1 MYEKDGRVVFE
12 NPNEWVM
19 TDPDTYQFARKVN
32 NTTWEYYQLANEEII
47 KLLEEVIYKNQSI
60 DPTPLKDRV
69 LNYINNYDSFKTTSD
84 DWYFGEI
91 DLYEYDE
98 DEICDYLSAYGE
110 SYLQSADENT
120 KVQLTCEAIFE
131 TDMFTEFN
139 PLYH

>member
-47 KLLEEVIYKNQSI
+47 KLLEEVIYNNQSI
-60 DPTPLKDRV
+60 DPKPLKDRV

-110 SYLQSADENT
+110 SYLQGADENT

>member
-1 MYEKDGRVVFE
+1 MYGKDGRVVFG

-19 TDPDTYQFARKVN
+19 TDPHTYQFARKVN

-84 DWYFGEI
+84 DWYCGEI
-91 DLYEYDE
+91 DLDDYDA
-98 DEICDYLSAYGE
+98 DQICDYLSAYGE
-110 SYLQSADENT
+110 SYLQGADENT
-120 KVQLTCEAIFE
+120 KVQLTCETIFE
-131 TDMFTEFN
+131 TDMLTDFN

>member
-1 MYEKDGRVVFE
+1 MYGKDGRVVFD

-47 KLLEEVIYKNQSI
+47 NLLNDVIYKNQSI

-69 LNYINNYDSFKTTSD
+69 LNYINNRDSFKTTSN
-84 DWYFGEI
+84 DWYCGEI
-91 DLYEYDE
+91 DLDDYDA
-98 DEICDYLSAYGE
+98 DQICDYLSAYGE
-110 SYLQSADENT
+110 SYLQGADENT
-120 KVQLTCEAIFE
+120 KVQLTCETIFE
-131 TDMFTEFN
+131 TDMFTDFN

>member
-1 MYEKDGRVVFE
+1 MYEKDGRVVFD

-110 SYLQSADENT
+110 SYLQGADENT

>member
-1 MYEKDGRVVFE
+1 MYGKDGRVVFN

-47 KLLEEVIYKNQSI
+47 KLLEEVIYNNQSI
-60 DPTPLKDRV
+60 DPKPLKDRV

-110 SYLQSADENT
+110 SYLQGADENT

-131 TDMFTEFN
+131 TDMFTDFN

>member
-1 MYEKDGRVVFE
+1 MYGKDGRVVFD

-110 SYLQSADENT
+110 SYLQGADENT

>member
-1 MYEKDGRVVFE
+1 MYGKDGRVVFD

-84 DWYFGEI
+84 DWYCGEI
-91 DLYEYDE
+91 DLDEYDE

-110 SYLQSADENT
+110 SYLQGADENT
-120 KVQLTCEAIFE
+120 KVQLTCETIFE
-131 TDMFTEFN
+131 TDMFTDFN

>member
-47 KLLEEVIYKNQSI
+47 KLLEEVIYNNQSI

-69 LNYINNYDSFKTTSD
+69 LNYINNRSIFKTTSD

-110 SYLQSADENT
+110 SYLQGADENT

>member
-1 MYEKDGRVVFE
+1 MYEKDGRVVFD

-19 TDPDTYQFARKVN
+19 TDPHTYQFARKVN

-47 KLLEEVIYKNQSI
+47 NLLNDVIYNNQSI

-110 SYLQSADENT
+110 SYLQGADENT

-131 TDMFTEFN
+131 TDMFTDFN

>member
-1 MYEKDGRVVFE
+1 MYGKDGRVVFD

-19 TDPDTYQFARKVN
+19 TDPHTYQFARKVN

-91 DLYEYDE
+91 DLYEYGE

-110 SYLQSADENT
+110 SYLQGADENT

>member
-47 KLLEEVIYKNQSI
+47 KLLEEVIYNNQSI

-110 SYLQSADENT
+110 SYLQGADENT

-131 TDMFTEFN
+131 TDMFTDFN
-139 PLYH
+139 PLYN

>member
-47 KLLEEVIYKNQSI
+47 KLLEEVIYNNQSI

-110 SYLQSADENT
+110 SYLQGADENT

>member
-1 MYEKDGRVVFE
+1 MYRKDGRVVFD

-19 TDPDTYQFARKVN
+19 TDQDTYQFARKVN

-47 KLLEEVIYKNQSI
+47 KLLEEVIYNNQSI

-110 SYLQSADENT
+110 SYLQGADENT

>member
-1 MYEKDGRVVFE
+1 MYGKDGRVVFD

-32 NTTWEYYQLANEEII
+32 NTTWDYYQLSNEKII
-47 KLLEEVIYKNQSI
+47 KLLNYVIYKNQSI
-60 DPTPLKDRV
+60 DPTPIKDRV

-91 DLYEYDE
+91 DLDEYDE
-98 DEICDYLSAYGE
+98 DEICDYLSAYGD
-110 SYLQSADENT
+110 SYLQGADEST

-131 TDMFTEFN
+131 TDMLTEFN

>member
-110 SYLQSADENT
+110 SYLQGAEENT

>member
-1 MYEKDGRVVFE
+1 MYGKDGRVVFN

-110 SYLQSADENT
+110 SYLQGADENT

>member
-1 MYEKDGRVVFE
+1 MYGKDGRVVFD

-47 KLLEEVIYKNQSI
+47 KLLEEVIYNNQSI

-84 DWYFGEI
+84 DWYCGEI
-91 DLYEYDE
+91 DLDDYDE
-98 DEICDYLSAYGE
+98 DEIYDYLSAYGE
-110 SYLQSADENT
+110 SYLQGADENT
-120 KVQLTCEAIFE
+120 KVQLTCETIFE
-131 TDMFTEFN
+131 TDMFTDFN

>member
-1 MYEKDGRVVFE
+1 MYGKDGRVVFD
-12 NPNEWVM
+12 NPNEWEM

-47 KLLEEVIYKNQSI
+47 KLLEEVIYNNQSI

-110 SYLQSADENT
+110 SYLQGADENT

>member
-1 MYEKDGRVVFE
+1 MYEKDGRVVFD

-32 NTTWEYYQLANEEII
+32 NTTWEYYQLSNDKII
-47 KLLEEVIYKNQSI
+47 KLLNYVIYNNQSI

-84 DWYFGEI
+84 DWYCGEI

-98 DEICDYLSAYGE
+98 DEIRDYLSAYGE
-110 SYLQSADENT
+110 SYLQGADENT

-131 TDMFTEFN
+131 TDMFTDFN

>member
-1 MYEKDGRVVFE
+1 MYGKDGRVVFN

-47 KLLEEVIYKNQSI
+47 KLLEEVIYNNQSI
-60 DPTPLKDRV
+60 DQKPIKDRV

-84 DWYFGEI
+84 DWYCGEI
-91 DLYEYDE
+91 DLDEYDE

-110 SYLQSADENT
+110 SYLQGADENT

>member
-110 SYLQSADENT
+110 SYLQGADENT
-120 KVQLTCEAIFE
+120 KVQLTCEAIFD
-131 TDMFTEFN
+131 TDMFTDFN

>member
-1 MYEKDGRVVFE
+1 MYGKDGRVVFD

-19 TDPDTYQFARKVN
+19 TDPHTYQFARKVN

-110 SYLQSADENT
+110 SYLQGADENT

>member
-1 MYEKDGRVVFE
+1 MIKLEPRLVFG

-47 KLLEEVIYKNQSI
+47 KLLEEVIYNNQSI

-110 SYLQSADENT
+110 SYLQGADENT

>member
-19 TDPDTYQFARKVN
+19 TDPHTYQFARKVN

-47 KLLEEVIYKNQSI
+47 NLLEEVIYKNQSI

-110 SYLQSADENT
+110 SYLQGADENT

>member
-1 MYEKDGRVVFE
+1 MYGKDGRVVFD

-47 KLLEEVIYKNQSI
+47 KLLEEVIYNNQSI
-60 DPTPLKDRV
+60 DPTSLKDRV

-91 DLYEYDE
+91 DLDEYDE
-98 DEICDYLSAYGE
+98 DEICDYLSSYGE
-110 SYLQSADENT
+110 SYLQGADENT

>member
-1 MYEKDGRVVFE
+1 MYEKDGRVVFN

-110 SYLQSADENT
+110 SYLQGADENT

-131 TDMFTEFN
+131 TDMFTDFN

>member
-1 MYEKDGRVVFE
+1 MYGKDGRVVFD

-84 DWYFGEI
+84 DWYFGDI

-110 SYLQSADENT
+110 SYLQGADENT

-131 TDMFTEFN
+131 TDMFTDFN

>member
-110 SYLQSADENT
+110 SYLQGVDENT

>member
-1 MYEKDGRVVFE
+1 MYGKDGRVVFD
-12 NPNEWVM
+12 NPNEWEM

-32 NTTWEYYQLANEEII
+32 DTTWEYYQLANEEII
-47 KLLEEVIYKNQSI
+47 KLLSDVIYKNQSV

-69 LNYINNYDSFKTTSD
+69 LNYINNHNSFKTTSD

-110 SYLQSADENT
+110 SYLQGADENT

>member
-19 TDPDTYQFARKVN
+19 TDPHTYQFARKVN

-110 SYLQSADENT
+110 SYLQGADENT

-139 PLYH
+139 PLYR

>member
-47 KLLEEVIYKNQSI
+47 KLLEEVIYNNQSI
-60 DPTPLKDRV
+60 DPKPLKDRV

-110 SYLQSADENT
+110 SYLQGADENT

-131 TDMFTEFN
+131 TDMFTDFN

>member
-1 MYEKDGRVVFE
+1 MYEKDGRVVFD

-110 SYLQSADENT
+110 SYLQGADENT

-131 TDMFTEFN
+131 TDMFTDFN

>member
-1 MYEKDGRVVFE
+1 MYGKDGRVVFD

-47 KLLEEVIYKNQSI
+47 KLLEEVIYNNQSI

-69 LNYINNYDSFKTTSD
+69 LNYINNRSIFKTTSD

-91 DLYEYDE
+91 DLDEYDE

-110 SYLQSADENT
+110 SYLQGADENT

-131 TDMFTEFN
+131 TDMFTDFN

>member
-110 SYLQSADENT
+110 SYLQGADENT

-131 TDMFTEFN
+131 TDMFTDFN